1 MMGDMAAAQRVPAPG
16 PPDHASAVRAAG
28 LRWTPQRQLI
38 LQTLREAGGR
48 HMTADEV
55 WRAVS
60 EQYAT
65 LNRSTVYR
73 VLETLTGIGLV
84 RQTRLGG
91 DTAQFELESDDAHH
105 HLVCVRCKRMV
116 EISAE
121 DVAPLA
127 RRLLDRHGYHVGAS
141 VLTVEGI
148 CAECHGTAA
157 TVAPPAID

>member
-1 MMGDMAAAQRVPAPG
+1 MMGGMAAAQRVPAPG
-16 PPDHASAVRAAG
+16 TPDHASAVRAAG

-91 DTAQFELESDDAHH
+91 DTAQFELEGDDAHH

-141 VLTVEGI
+141 VLTVEGV
-148 CAECHGTAA
+148 CAECHDTAA
-157 TVAPPAID
+157 TAAPPATD

>member
-1 MMGDMAAAQRVPAPG
+1 MAQRTPSPASG
-16 PPDHASAVRAAG
+16 DDASLVRAAG

-38 LQTLREAGGR
+38 LQTLREAQGR

-91 DTAQFELESDDAHH
+91 DTAHFELEGSAHH
-105 HLVCVRCKRMV
+105 HLVCVRCRRIF
-116 EISAE
+116 EIPDE
-121 DVAPLA
+121 DVHPLGQ
-127 RRLLDRHGYHVGAS
+127 RLLERHGFHLGVS
-141 VLTVEGI
+141 LLTVEGV
-148 CAECHGTAA
+148 CTACHEAGAGASPPGGTR
-157 TVAPPAID
+157 PPG

>member
-1 MMGDMAAAQRVPAPG
+1 MAQRTPSEG
-16 PPDHASAVRAAG
+16 SGDDASLVRAAG

-91 DTAQFELESDDAHH
+91 DTAHFELEGTAHH
-105 HLVCVRCKRMV
+105 HLVCERCRSIF
-116 EISAE
+116 EIPAE
-121 DVAPLA
+121 DVVPLGE
-127 RRLLDRHGYHVGAS
+127 RLLKRHGFRLGTS

-148 CAECHGTAA
+148 CAGCHDGSKGTA
-157 TVAPPAID
+157 PPPPLV

>member
-1 MMGDMAAAQRVPAPG
+1 MAQRTPSPRSG
-16 PPDHASAVRAAG
+16 DDASLVRAAG

-48 HMTADEV
+48 HMTAEEV

-91 DTAQFELESDDAHH
+91 DTAHFELEGSAHH
-105 HLVCVRCKRMV
+105 HLVCVRCRRIV
-116 EISAE
+116 EIPDD
-121 DVAPLA
+121 DVQPLG
-127 RRLLDRHGYHVGAS
+127 RRLLERHGFHLADS
-141 VLTVEGI
+141 VLTVEGV
-148 CAECHGTAA
+148 CAGCHGGA
-157 TVAPPAID
+157 TVGPPAPEARPPG

>member
-1 MMGDMAAAQRVPAPG
+1 MHHVRMDAAQRSPSPG
-16 PPDHASAVRAAG
+16 GPDDASAVRAAG

-48 HMTADEV
+48 HMTAEEV

-91 DTAQFELESDDAHH
+91 DTAQFELEGSDPHH
-105 HLVCVRCKRMV
+105 HLVCVRCRRVV

-127 RRLLDRHGYHVGAS
+127 ERVRERHGYHVGDS
-141 VLTVEGI
+141 VLTVEGV
-148 CAECHGTAA
+148 CADCWT
-157 TVAPPAID
+157 APPASG

>member
-1 MMGDMAAAQRVPAPG
+1 M
-16 PPDHASAVRAAG
+16 PDDASAVRAAG

-48 HMTADEV
+48 HMTAEEV

-91 DTAQFELESDDAHH
+91 DTAQFELEGGEAHH
-105 HLVCVRCKRMV
+105 HLVCVRCRRMV
-116 EISAE
+116 EISA
-121 DVAPLA
+121 DDIAPLA
-127 RRLLDRHGYHVGAS
+127 TRLLERHGYHVGDS
-141 VLTVEGI
+141 VLTVEGV
-148 CAECHGTAA
+148 CADCRASPESSGSAETAPQA
-157 TVAPPAID
+157 

>member
-1 MMGDMAAAQRVPAPG
+1 MAGAQRSPG
-16 PPDHASAVRAAG
+16 QGSDHASAVRAAG

-38 LQTLREAGGR
+38 LQTLRDAGGR
-48 HMTADEV
+48 HMTAEEV
-55 WRAVS
+55 WRSVS

-91 DTAQFELESDDAHH
+91 DTAQFELESADAHH
-105 HLVCVRCKRMV
+105 HLVCVRCRQMV

-127 RRLLDRHGYHVGAS
+127 RRLRERHGYHVGDS
-141 VLTVEGI
+141 VLTVEGL
-148 CAECHGTAA
+148 CPECHG
-157 TVAPPAID
+157 APAPAPLPDPEA